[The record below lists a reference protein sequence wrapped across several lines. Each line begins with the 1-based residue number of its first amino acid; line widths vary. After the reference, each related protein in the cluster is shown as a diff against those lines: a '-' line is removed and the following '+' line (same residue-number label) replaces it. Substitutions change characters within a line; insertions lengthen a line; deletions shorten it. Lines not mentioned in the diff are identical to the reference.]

1 MPHRKT
7 IVSSVYGGWT
17 KRGWI
22 DYALAVPPVRTTPT
36 RSRSPPV
43 PQSRHH
49 AHASRIIIIVSPA
62 SYFKNSAS
70 CQEDVVVGVVVL
82 EL

>member
-1 MPHRKT
+1 MD
-7 IVSSVYGGWT
+7 

-36 RSRSPPV
+36 RSLSPPV

-70 CQEDVVVGVVVL
+70 SYQEDVVVVVL